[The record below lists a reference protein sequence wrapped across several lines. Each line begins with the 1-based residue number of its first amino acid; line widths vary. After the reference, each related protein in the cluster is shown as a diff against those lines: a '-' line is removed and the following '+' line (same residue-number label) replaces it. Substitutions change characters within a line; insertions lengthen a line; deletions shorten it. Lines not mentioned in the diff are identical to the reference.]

1 MAKEAPKG
9 KENAAK
15 ETQKKAD
22 KPVAPKAAKAT
33 AKPAAAK
40 PSGKAAQTAGKVAAK
55 KASAKGGKKKVGRGD
70 QYSCEVCGL
79 VVSVDEVCG
88 CAEAHNIICCG
99 QEMKAGK

>member
-9 KENAAK
+9 KETTAK
-15 ETQKKAD
+15 PAQKKSE
-22 KPVAPKAAKAT
+22 KPVASKAAKA
-33 AKPAAAK
+33 AVKPAAAKVTK
-40 PSGKAAQTAGKVAAK
+40 PSGKAAAK
-55 KASAKGGKKKVGRGD
+55 KTSAKGSKKKVSRGG

-99 QEMKAGK
+99 EEMKAKK

>member
-9 KENAAK
+9 KETAEKPA
-15 ETQKKAD
+15 QSKAD
-22 KPVAPKAAKAT
+22 KPAEPKTVK
-33 AKPAAAK
+33 AAK
-40 PSGKAAQTAGKVAAK
+40 PSGKTAQAAGKAAAK
-55 KASAKGGKKKVGRGD
+55 KTPPAKGSKKKMARGD

-99 QEMKAGK
+99 EEMKARK